1 MFVLM
6 LSRRISTSIRP
17 HLKCRLMKST
27 DSMSKG
33 GELNNAE
40 MPLPSHALTA
50 KFGLRKP
57 D

>member
-1 MFVLM
+1 MRQVVN
-6 LSRRISTSIRP
+6 LSRNAINFRV
-17 HLKCRLMKST
+17 KST